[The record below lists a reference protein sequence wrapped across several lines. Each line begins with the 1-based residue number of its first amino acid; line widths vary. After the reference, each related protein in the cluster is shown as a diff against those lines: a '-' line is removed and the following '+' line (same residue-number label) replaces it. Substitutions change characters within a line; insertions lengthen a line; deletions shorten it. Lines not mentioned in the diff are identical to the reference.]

1 MFDLAHATPFA
12 GAAIGSRQMPVNVTP
27 DDKTCTWGANMAG
40 VAIA

>member
-12 GAAIGSRQMPVNVTP
+12 GAAIGSCQRTVDVTP